1 MYTIGHA
8 YVHQDLATLTGTSQ
22 SAIAAYEG
30 ERKSPT
36 WCTVER
42 LAKAAGLEI
51 DLRFIPPL
59 TREERRSLL
68 LHEAVSAR
76 LREEPEAV
84 LVRARAH
91 ARAVGD
97 HAVYSTEPNLNSHA
111 QAVEFRRHFARRSMR
126 CFSAGTGT
134 SAKG

>member
-1 MYTIGHA
+1 MMNP
-8 YVHQDLATLTGTSQ
+8 VHHLRIAAGRTQQDLATLAGTSQ
-22 SAIAAYEG
+22 SAIVAYEG
-30 ERKSPT
+30 ENKSPT

-42 LAKAAGLEI
+42 LAQAAGLEI

-84 LVRARAH
+84 LVRARACCSTTGSASCVARSRPCCLCSPIACHGH
-91 ARAVGD
+91 A
-97 HAVYSTEPNLNSHA
+97 NS
-111 QAVEFRRHFARRSMR
+111 
-126 CFSAGTGT
+126 GT
-134 SAKG
+134 